1 MLPLMPQRMRA
12 LAAALCLMLVSAGC
26 AGRFSSPEIPTP
38 TPVGG
43 IEQTRFTDGEEIIAK
58 VTADVIS
65 SVVGISTSRYVAGD
79 AYQQG
84 KLVEGIGSGVVIDSR
99 GYVLTNDHVAGG
111 DPDSLTVIFHDGKE
125 RAGQTVW
132 SDPAI
137 DLAIVKING
146 NDTYDAAIL
155 GVSADLKIGQTVLA
169 IGTPLGLQFQHTV
182 TAGIVSALNRTVQV
196 PTEMGENYMEDL
208 IQTDASI
215 NPGNS
220 GGPLIGLNGTVVGI
234 NTLKVNTAEGIG
246 FAIPIDVA
254 APVVDHIRRDGTY
267 ETPYLGVVG
276 YDKEIACYY
285 KQCEDLM
292 SGVYVGELDP
302 RGPAAKS
309 GVRKGDVITRIDGGP
324 VTKMWEMRKAVYS
337 HKVGEEMTLSI
348 HRDGIDQD
356 VAVKLE
362 NKPVE

>member
-1 MLPLMPQRMRA
+1 MPQKMRA
-12 LAAALCLMLVSAGC
+12 IAAALCIVLVTAGC
-26 AGRFSSPEIPTP
+26 AGRFSSPERTP
-38 TPVGG
+38 PPAQG
-43 IEQTRFTDGEEIIAK
+43 IEQTRFTDGEEIIAQ
-58 VTADVIS
+58 VAADTIS
-65 SVVGISTSRYVAGD
+65 TVVGISTSRYAAGD

-84 KLVEGIGSGVVIDSR
+84 KLIEGIGSGVVIDSR
-99 GYVLTNDHVAGG
+99 GYILSNDHVAGG
-111 DPDSLTVIFHDGKE
+111 DPERLTVIFQDGKE
-125 RAGQTVW
+125 REGQTVW

-137 DLAIVKING
+137 DLAVVKING
-146 NDTYDAAIL
+146 NDTYDAAPL
-155 GVSADLKIGQTVLA
+155 GASADLRIGQTVLA

-182 TAGIVSALNRTVQV
+182 TAGIISALNRTVQV
-196 PTEMGENYMEDL
+196 PTEMGENFMEDL

-220 GGPLIGLNGTVVGI
+220 GGPLIGLDGTVVGI

-285 KQCEDLM
+285 KQCDDLM
-292 SGVYVGELDP
+292 SGVYVGDLDP
-302 RGPAAKS
+302 RGPAAKA
-309 GVRKGDVITRIDGGP
+309 GVRKGDVITRIDASP

-337 HKVGEEMTLSI
+337 HKVGEEMELSI
-348 HRDGIDQD
+348 HRNGTDQEVR
-356 VAVKLE
+356 VALE
-362 NKPVE
+362 AKPVE

>member
-1 MLPLMPQRMRA
+1 MPQKTRL
-12 LAAALCLMLVSAGC
+12 LAAALGILLITAGC
-26 AGRFSSPEIPTP
+26 AGRYSPPENPTP
-38 TPVGG
+38 TPIGG

-58 VTADVIS
+58 VTGDVIS
-65 SVVGISTSRYVAGD
+65 SVVGISTSRYVEGD

-84 KLVEGIGSGVVIDSR
+84 KLVEGIGSGVIIDSR
-99 GYVLTNDHVAGG
+99 GYILTNDHVAGG
-111 DPDSLTVIFHDGKE
+111 NPDSLTVIFHDGKQ
-125 RAGQTVW
+125 RDGQTVW

-137 DLAIVKING
+137 DLAVVRING
-146 NDTYDAAIL
+146 NDTYDAAPL
-155 GVSADLKIGQTVLA
+155 GVSANLKIGQTVLA

-182 TAGIVSALNRTVQV
+182 TAGIISALDRTVQV
-196 PTEMGENYMEDL
+196 PTDMGENFMEDL

-254 APVVDHIRRDGTY
+254 APVVDHVRRDGTY

-302 RGPAAKS
+302 RGPAAKA
-309 GVRKGDVITRIDGGP
+309 GVRGGDVITRIDGGP
-324 VTKMWEMRKAVYS
+324 ITKMWEMRKAVYS
-337 HKVGEEMTLSI
+337 HKIGEQMALSVHRGGQDQEMT
-348 HRDGIDQD
+348 
-356 VAVKLE
+356 VTLE
-362 NKPVE
+362 AKPVD